1 MKLLFDDRALQTDLV
16 RTDRIVPI
24 ASFAGLEILTLRH
37 QLNILRRKSPKRP
50 TFGSIDRLVF
60 TGLYGLAPSLL
71 SALAIVRPKTVI
83 HWHREADRRR
93 GNRSLGVTRST
104 KGKWRTRRN
113 ILCFVSIRQSQAAGK
128 DVARVFLRA
137 ANTILRSSVPGR
149 QALPC
154 SGLVKPL
161 TRAGILLNFAQTRR
175 SAGRSLAQMCKPLG
189 TYLSGWK
196 AYFRL
201 TEAPG
206 ALADIDGWVRHRLR
220 AVQLKHWKRGRVIYR
235 ELVARGMPADAARKV
250 AGNSRRWWHNSAMAL
265 NRALPNTFF
274 NQLGVPPIAS

>member
-60 TGLYGLAPSLL
+60 TGLYGLAPSVL

-265 NRALPNTFF
+265 NRALPNTLF
-274 NQLGVPPIAS
+274 NQLGVPTLAS

>member
-1 MKLLFDDRALQTDLV
+1 MKLLLDDRALQTDLV

-60 TGLYGLAPSLL
+60 TGLYGLAPSVL

-154 SGLVKPL
+154 SGLVNPL

-220 AVQLKHWKRGRVIYR
+220 AVHLKHWKRGWVIYR

-250 AGNSRRWWHNSAMAL
+250 AGNSRRWWHNSSMAL
-265 NRALPNTFF
+265 NRALPNTLF
-274 NQLGVPPIAS
+274 NQLGVPTLAS

>member
-60 TGLYGLAPSLL
+60 TGLYGLAPSVL

-128 DVARVFLRA
+128 DVAPGFPPSRKYDPAEQRARPPGLALQRLSQAFNEGRDPLELRA
-137 ANTILRSSVPGR
+137 DLRRVCQSQCTPFSD
-149 QALPC
+149 
-154 SGLVKPL
+154 PL
-161 TRAGILLNFAQTRR
+161 DPT
-175 SAGRSLAQMCKPLG
+175 M
-189 TYLSGWK
+189 
-196 AYFRL
+196 
-201 TEAPG
+201 
-206 ALADIDGWVRHRLR
+206 
-220 AVQLKHWKRGRVIYR
+220 
-235 ELVARGMPADAARKV
+235 VARGRPQA
-250 AGNSRRWWHNSAMAL
+250 
-265 NRALPNTFF
+265 
-274 NQLGVPPIAS
+274 

>member
-1 MKLLFDDRALQTDLV
+1 MIELCRLIWCGLIGLFRSRASLD
-16 RTDRIVPI
+16 I
-24 ASFAGLEILTLRH
+24 EILTLRH

-60 TGLYGLAPSLL
+60 TGLYGLAPSVL
-71 SALAIVRPKTVI
+71 SASAIVRPKTVI

-149 QALPC
+149 QALPLQRL
-154 SGLVKPL
+154 SQ
-161 TRAGILLNFAQTRR
+161 AFNE
-175 SAGRSLAQMCKPLG
+175 GRDPH
-189 TYLSGWK
+189 
-196 AYFRL
+196 
-201 TEAPG
+201 E
-206 ALADIDGWVRHRLR
+206 LR
-220 AVQLKHWKRGRVIYR
+220 AD
-235 ELVARGMPADAARKV
+235 PAQCR
-250 AGNSRRWWHNSAMAL
+250 
-265 NRALPNTFF
+265 T
-274 NQLGVPPIAS
+274 